1 MICLSADGWGTLF
14 LLVVMYDLWGMGS
27 GMDRGYI
34 EHIWCPVSLSIMG
47 VEWGVGVGEC
57 V

>member
-1 MICLSADGWGTLF
+1 M
-14 LLVVMYDLWGMGS
+14 GMGS

-47 VEWGVGVGEC
+47 VEGGVGGGGGVGVGEC
-57 V
+57 GWGVCLIL